1 MSYAYTDREQIEES
15 FMYETA
21 SIYDLPELKQLDQ
34 EFDVEDYLKGDI
46 DYWREVVCQ
55 SRELH
60 TIGRKCPNLV

>member
-46 DYWREVVCQ
+46 DYWREIVWQ
-55 SRELH
+55 S
-60 TIGRKCPNLV
+60 